1 MFFFAWIAFIELNFT
16 VTFLLIRKI
25 WDDQFASKLGKGIGS
40 FQKWGGGGVLVDA
53 PLRTMFNIY
62 VHASFMGEFYI
73 FFLYLVDNFG

>member
-1 MFFFAWIAFIELNFT
+1 MFFFTWIAFIELNFT

-40 FQKWGGGGVLVDA
+40 FQKWGGGPLEMPLYGLCLIFMFMLVLWGN
-53 PLRTMFNIY
+53 FI
-62 VHASFMGEFYI
+62 F